1 VCIRPQTVP
10 GSDTTLTQPQALP
23 VVGRSTRTF
32 FFLLTARRVNT
43 LQLPRESLPTV
54 TSGDPPVLRKRRIGS
69 RDFACPTTG
78 NRTLGFPRPDTSG
91 QRGPFLD
98 GQEPRAIATSRPR
111 PYTFGFSSPETRSAE
126 VPMTRKL
133 VTSSTRHFRGQ
144 TLRPSTPEIRCPE
157 ITLHINHN
165 DSRHARDFHDVG
177 SRVLVPFLANLS
189 TPPTRNADMP
199 DP

>member
-1 VCIRPQTVP
+1 
-10 GSDTTLTQPQALP
+10 
-23 VVGRSTRTF
+23 VGASYPSAGGHSTRTF
-32 FFLLTARRVNT
+32 LLLGPKNSKVLYSAREN
-43 LQLPRESLPTV
+43 LPTV
-54 TSGDPPVLRKRRIGS
+54 FHSLRSSLLRKRRIGS